1 MGLNAI
7 TLIADHLGSTAPK
20 VQGHYYYVDFILNVT
35 KGATA
40 SITTTVDYT
49 AATNT
54 ILRKSGTALN
64 ASTTYTVGST
74 ITLGSS
80 ATGGND
86 GEVTIVSIDG
96 ADTMVVSA
104 LGTNATDDEI
114 TIVGNNFTLVASDL
128 GLSQLSH
135 IEVMAQENNLVKLNT
150 KLTTAGALQTNATV
164 VGNIGEYLLLEPST
178 LSTGAVVNGD
188 IGTFRI
194 RAYGLL

>member
-7 TLIADHLGSTAPK
+7 TFIADHLGSTAPK

-40 SITTTVDYT
+40 SVTTTVNFV

-54 ILRKSGTALN
+54 LTRASGNALN

-74 ITLGSS
+74 VTLGST
-80 ATGGND
+80 AGGSSD
-86 GEVTIVSIDG
+86 GEVTIVSI
-96 ADTMVVSA
+96 ADANTMVVSA
-104 LGTNATDDEI
+104 IGADATGDEI

-128 GLSQLSH
+128 GLSRLSH
-135 IEVMAQENNLVKLNT
+135 IEVMAQENNLVQLNT
-150 KLTTAGALQTNATV
+150 KLLTTGALQNSTSSAT
-164 VGNIGEYLLLEPST
+164 IGEYLLLEPST
-178 LSTGAVVNGD
+178 LSTGAVVAGD
-188 IGTFRI
+188 IGTFRV

>member
-7 TLIADHLGSTAPK
+7 TLIADHHGSTAPK

-40 SITTTVDYT
+40 SVTTTVNYT

-54 ILRKSGTALN
+54 IVRASGTAIN
-64 ASTTYTVGST
+64 AATTYTVGST

-96 ADTMVVSA
+96 ANTIVVSA
-104 LGTNATDDEI
+104 LGTNAANDEI

-128 GLSQLSH
+128 GLSRLSH
-135 IEVMAQENNLVKLNT
+135 IEVMAQENNLVQLNT
-150 KLTTAGALQTNATV
+150 KLTTAGALQNTTSSAT
-164 VGNIGEYLLLEPST
+164 IGEYLLLEPST
-178 LSTGAVVNGD
+178 LSTGAVVAGD
-188 IGTFRI
+188 IGTFRV

>member
-7 TLIADHLGSTAPK
+7 TFIADHLGSTAPK

-40 SITTTVDYT
+40 SVTTTVNFV

-54 ILRKSGTALN
+54 LTRASGNALN

-74 ITLGSS
+74 VTLGST
-80 ATGGND
+80 AGGSSD

-104 LGTNATDDEI
+104 IGADATGDEI

-128 GLSQLSH
+128 GLSRLSH
-135 IEVMAQENNLVKLNT
+135 IEVMAQENNLVQLNT
-150 KLTTAGALQTNATV
+150 KLLTTGALQNSTSSAT
-164 VGNIGEYLLLEPST
+164 IGEYLLLEPST
-178 LSTGAVVNGD
+178 LSTGAVVAGD
-188 IGTFRI
+188 IGTFRV

>member
-7 TLIADHLGSTAPK
+7 TFIADHLGSTAPK

-40 SITTTVDYT
+40 SVTTTVNYI

-54 ILRKSGTALN
+54 ILRTSGTALN

-74 ITLGSS
+74 VTLGSS

-104 LGTNATDDEI
+104 IGTDATGDEI

-128 GLSQLSH
+128 GLSRLSH
-135 IEVMAQENNLVKLNT
+135 IEVMAQENNLVQLNT
-150 KLTTAGALQTNATV
+150 KLLTTGALQNSTSSAT
-164 VGNIGEYLLLEPST
+164 IGEYLLLEPST
-178 LSTGAVVNGD
+178 LSTGAVVAGD
-188 IGTFRI
+188 IGTFRV

>member
-7 TLIADHLGSTAPK
+7 TFIADHLGSTAPK

-40 SITTTVDYT
+40 SVTTTVNYT

-54 ILRKSGTALN
+54 ITRASGTALN

-104 LGTNATDDEI
+104 IGTDASNDEI

-128 GLSQLSH
+128 GLSRLSH
-135 IEVMAQENNLVKLNT
+135 IEVMAQENNLVQLNT
-150 KLTTAGALQTNATV
+150 KLLTTGALQNSTSSAT
-164 VGNIGEYLLLEPST
+164 IGEYLLLEPST
-178 LSTGAVVNGD
+178 LSTGAVVAGD
-188 IGTFRI
+188 IGTFRV

>member
-7 TLIADHLGSTAPK
+7 TFIADHLGSTAPK

-40 SITTTVDYT
+40 SVTTTVNYI

-54 ILRKSGTALN
+54 ILRTSGTALN

-74 ITLGSS
+74 VTLGST
-80 ATGGND
+80 AGGSSD

-104 LGTNATDDEI
+104 IGADATGDEI

-128 GLSQLSH
+128 GLSRLSH
-135 IEVMAQENNLVKLNT
+135 IEVMAQENNLVQLNT
-150 KLTTAGALQTNATV
+150 KLLTTGALQNSTSSAT
-164 VGNIGEYLLLEPST
+164 IGEYLLLEPST
-178 LSTGAVVNGD
+178 LSTGAVVAGD
-188 IGTFRI
+188 IGTFRV

>member
-7 TLIADHLGSTAPK
+7 TFIADHLGSTAPK

-40 SITTTVDYT
+40 SVTTTVNYI

-54 ILRKSGTALN
+54 ILRTSGTALN

-74 ITLGSS
+74 VTLGST
-80 ATGGND
+80 AGGSSD

-104 LGTNATDDEI
+104 IGTDATGDEI

-128 GLSQLSH
+128 GLSRLSH
-135 IEVMAQENNLVKLNT
+135 IEVMAQENNLVQLNT
-150 KLTTAGALQTNATV
+150 KLLTTGALQNSTSSAT
-164 VGNIGEYLLLEPST
+164 IGEYLLLEPST
-178 LSTGAVVNGD
+178 LSTGAVVAGD
-188 IGTFRI
+188 IGTFRV

>member
-7 TLIADHLGSTAPK
+7 TFIADHLGSTAPK

-40 SITTTVDYT
+40 SVTTTVDYT

-54 ILRKSGTALN
+54 ILRKSVNALN

-80 ATGGND
+80 ATSGND

-104 LGTNATDDEI
+104 LGTDATDDEI

-128 GLSQLSH
+128 GLSRLSH
-135 IEVMAQENNLVKLNT
+135 IEVMAQENNLVQLNT
-150 KLTTAGALQTNATV
+150 KLLTTGALQNSTSSAT
-164 VGNIGEYLLLEPST
+164 IGEYLLLEPST
-178 LSTGAVVNGD
+178 LSTGAVVAGD
-188 IGTFRI
+188 IGTFRV

>member
-7 TLIADHLGSTAPK
+7 TFIADHLGSTAPK

-40 SITTTVDYT
+40 SVTTTVDYT

-104 LGTNATDDEI
+104 LGTDASDDEI

-128 GLSQLSH
+128 GLSRLSH
-135 IEVMAQENNLVKLNT
+135 IEVMAQENNLVQLNT
-150 KLTTAGALQTNATV
+150 KLLTTGALQNSTSSAT
-164 VGNIGEYLLLEPST
+164 IGEYLLLEPST
-178 LSTGAVVNGD
+178 LSTGAVVAGD
-188 IGTFRI
+188 IGTFRV

>member
-7 TLIADHLGSTAPK
+7 TFIADHLGSTAPK

-40 SITTTVDYT
+40 SVTTTVDYT

-96 ADTMVVSA
+96 ANTMVVSA

-128 GLSQLSH
+128 GLSRLSH
-135 IEVMAQENNLVKLNT
+135 IEVMAQENNLVQLNT
-150 KLTTAGALQTNATV
+150 KLTTAGALQNTTSSATV
-164 VGNIGEYLLLEPST
+164 GEYLLLEPST
-178 LSTGAVVNGD
+178 LSTGAVVAGD
-188 IGTFRI
+188 IGTFRV

>member
-1 MGLNAI
+1 MGLNTI
-7 TLIADHLGSTAPK
+7 TFIADHHGSTAPK

-40 SITTTVDYT
+40 SVTTTVNYT

-54 ILRKSGTALN
+54 IVRQSGTALN
-64 ASTTYTVGST
+64 ASTTYSVGST

-80 ATGGND
+80 ATGAND
-86 GEVTIVSIDG
+86 GEVTIVSITG

-104 LGTNATDDEI
+104 LDTDATNDEI
-114 TIVGNNFTLVASDL
+114 TIVGNNFTLFASEL
-128 GLSQLSH
+128 GLSRLTH
-135 IEVMAQENNLVKLNT
+135 IEVLGQENNLVKLNT

-164 VGNIGEYLLLEPST
+164 VSTNGEYLVLEPST

-188 IGTFRI
+188 VGTFRV

>member
-7 TLIADHLGSTAPK
+7 TFIADHLGSTAPK

-40 SITTTVDYT
+40 SVTTTVNYT

-54 ILRKSGTALN
+54 IVRASGDALN

-96 ADTMVVSA
+96 ANTIVVSA
-104 LGTNATDDEI
+104 LGTDATNDEI

-128 GLSQLSH
+128 GLSRLSH
-135 IEVMAQENNLVKLNT
+135 IEVMAQENNLVQLNT
-150 KLTTAGALQTNATV
+150 KLTTAGALQNTTSSATV
-164 VGNIGEYLLLEPST
+164 GEYLLLEPST
-178 LSTGAVVNGD
+178 LSTGAVVAGD
-188 IGTFRI
+188 IGTFRV

>member
-7 TLIADHLGSTAPK
+7 TFIADHLGSTAPK

-40 SITTTVDYT
+40 SVTTTVNYI

-54 ILRKSGTALN
+54 ILRTSGTALN

-74 ITLGSS
+74 VTLGSS
-80 ATGGND
+80 ATAGND

-104 LGTNATDDEI
+104 IGADATGDEI

-128 GLSQLSH
+128 GLSRLSH
-135 IEVMAQENNLVKLNT
+135 IEVMAQENNLVQLNT
-150 KLTTAGALQTNATV
+150 KLLTTGALQNSTSSAT
-164 VGNIGEYLLLEPST
+164 IGEYLLLEPST
-178 LSTGAVVNGD
+178 LSTGAVVAGD
-188 IGTFRI
+188 IGTFRV

>member
-7 TLIADHLGSTAPK
+7 TFIADHLGSTAPK

-64 ASTTYTVGST
+64 ASTIYTVGST

-104 LGTNATDDEI
+104 LGTDASDDEI

-128 GLSQLSH
+128 GLSRLSH
-135 IEVMAQENNLVKLNT
+135 IEVMAQENNLVQLNT
-150 KLTTAGALQTNATV
+150 KLLTTGALQNSTSSAT
-164 VGNIGEYLLLEPST
+164 IGEYLLLEPST
-178 LSTGAVVNGD
+178 LSTGAVVAGD
-188 IGTFRI
+188 IGTFRV

>member
-7 TLIADHLGSTAPK
+7 TFIADHTGVSAPK

-40 SITTTVDYT
+40 SVTTTVNYV

-54 ILRKSGTALN
+54 ITRQSGTALN
-64 ASTTYTVGST
+64 ASTTYSVGST

-80 ATGGND
+80 ATGSND
-86 GEVTIVSIDG
+86 GEVTIVSID
-96 ADTMVVSA
+96 TMVVSA
-104 LGTNATDDEI
+104 VSADATNDEI
-114 TIVGNNFTLVASDL
+114 TIVGNNLSLLASDL
-128 GLSQLSH
+128 GLSQISH
-135 IEVMAQENNLVKLNT
+135 IEVLGQENNLVKLNT
-150 KLTTAGALQTNATV
+150 KLTTAGALFQETASLAAN
-164 VGNIGEYLLLEPST
+164 GEYLVLEPST

>member
-7 TLIADHLGSTAPK
+7 TFIADHLGSTAPK

-40 SITTTVDYT
+40 SVTTTVDYT

-54 ILRKSGTALN
+54 ILRKSGNALN

-80 ATGGND
+80 ATSGND

-104 LGTNATDDEI
+104 LGTDATDDEI

-128 GLSQLSH
+128 GLSRLSH
-135 IEVMAQENNLVKLNT
+135 IEVMAQENNLVQLNT
-150 KLTTAGALQTNATV
+150 KLLTTGALQNSTSSAT
-164 VGNIGEYLLLEPST
+164 IGEYLLLEPST
-178 LSTGAVVNGD
+178 LSTGAVVAGD
-188 IGTFRI
+188 IGTFRV

>member
-7 TLIADHLGSTAPK
+7 TFIADHLGSTAPK

-40 SITTTVDYT
+40 SVTTTVNFV

-54 ILRKSGTALN
+54 LTRASGNALN

-74 ITLGSS
+74 VTLGSS
-80 ATGGND
+80 ATAGND

-104 LGTNATDDEI
+104 IGADATGDEI

-128 GLSQLSH
+128 GLSRLSH
-135 IEVMAQENNLVKLNT
+135 IEVMAQENNLVQLNT
-150 KLTTAGALQTNATV
+150 KLLTTGALQNSTSSAT
-164 VGNIGEYLLLEPST
+164 IGEYLLLEPST
-178 LSTGAVVNGD
+178 LSTGAVVAGD
-188 IGTFRI
+188 IGTFRV

>member
-7 TLIADHLGSTAPK
+7 TLIADHHGSTSPK

-40 SITTTVDYT
+40 SVSTTVNYV

-54 ILRKSGTALN
+54 ITRASGTALN

-104 LGTNATDDEI
+104 LGTNATDAAI

-128 GLSQLSH
+128 GLSRLSH
-135 IEVMAQENNLVKLNT
+135 IEVMAQENNLVQLNT
-150 KLTTAGALQTNATV
+150 KLLTTGALQNSTSSAT
-164 VGNIGEYLLLEPST
+164 IGEYLLLEPST
-178 LSTGAVVNGD
+178 LSTGAVVAGD
-188 IGTFRI
+188 LGTFRV
-194 RAYGLL
+194 RAYGLI

>member
-7 TLIADHLGSTAPK
+7 TFIADHLGSTAPK

-40 SITTTVDYT
+40 SVTTTVNYI

-54 ILRKSGTALN
+54 ILRTSGTALN

-74 ITLGSS
+74 VTLGSS
-80 ATGGND
+80 ATAGND

-104 LGTNATDDEI
+104 IGTDATGDEI

-128 GLSQLSH
+128 GLSRLSH
-135 IEVMAQENNLVKLNT
+135 IEVMAQENNLVQLNT
-150 KLTTAGALQTNATV
+150 KLLTTGALQNSTSSAT
-164 VGNIGEYLLLEPST
+164 IGEYLLLEPST
-178 LSTGAVVNGD
+178 LSTGAVVAGD
-188 IGTFRI
+188 IGTFRV

>member
-7 TLIADHLGSTAPK
+7 TFIADHLGSTAPK

-40 SITTTVDYT
+40 SVTTTVDYT

-86 GEVTIVSIDG
+86 GEFTIVSIDG
-96 ADTMVVSA
+96 ADTMVISA

-128 GLSQLSH
+128 GLSRLSH
-135 IEVMAQENNLVKLNT
+135 IEVMAQENNLVQLNT
-150 KLTTAGALQTNATV
+150 KLLTTGALQNSTSSAT
-164 VGNIGEYLLLEPST
+164 IGEYLLLEPST
-178 LSTGAVVNGD
+178 LSTGAVVAGD
-188 IGTFRI
+188 IGTFRV

>member
-7 TLIADHLGSTAPK
+7 TFIADHLGSTAPK

-40 SITTTVDYT
+40 SVTTTVNYI

-54 ILRKSGTALN
+54 ILRTSGTALN

-74 ITLGSS
+74 VTLGSS

-86 GEVTIVSIDG
+86 GEVTIVSIAD

-104 LGTNATDDEI
+104 IGTDATGDEI

-128 GLSQLSH
+128 GLSRLSH
-135 IEVMAQENNLVKLNT
+135 IEVMAQENNLVQLNT
-150 KLTTAGALQTNATV
+150 KLLTTGALQNSTSSAT
-164 VGNIGEYLLLEPST
+164 IGEYLLLEPST
-178 LSTGAVVNGD
+178 LSTGAVVAGD

>member
-7 TLIADHLGSTAPK
+7 TLIADHHGSTSPK

-35 KGATA
+35 KSATA
-40 SITTTVDYT
+40 SVTTTVNYV

-54 ILRKSGTALN
+54 ITRASGNALN
-64 ASTTYTVGST
+64 ASTTYTPGST

-80 ATGGND
+80 ATVGND
-86 GEVTIVSIDG
+86 GEVTIISIDG
-96 ADTMVVSA
+96 ANTIVTSDIGA
-104 LGTNATDDEI
+104 DATNDEI

-128 GLSQLSH
+128 GLSRLSH

-150 KLTTAGALQTNATV
+150 KLTTAGALQSNTTV
-164 VGNIGEYLLLEPST
+164 AGTIGEYLVLEPTT
-178 LSTGAVVNGD
+178 LSTGAVVTGD
-188 IGTFRI
+188 LGTFRV